1 MATLAL
7 IGVESWLPGIEPG
20 NRLLR
25 LPPCDLSETIGKLSL
40 ACFNFCSFSFGGEML
55 LTIVGDTLILVW
67 S

>member
-7 IGVESWLPGIEPG
+7 IGVESWLPGNEPG
-20 NRLLR
+20 TLW
-25 LPPCDLSETIGKLSL
+25 CDLSETIGKLSR
-40 ACFNFCSFSFGGEML
+40 ACLNFYSLSFEGEGL